1 MAHPTPAPMAAT
13 PNRATGRLALALGLA
28 ALAMASLGLGW
39 WLGDRHG
46 SGQGSTNP
54 QARLEREL
62 QQLQRR
68 QAAGQASSAEQQRL
82 LELLVGLER
91 RQEAV
96 PLLERLAD
104 QQPQRWSL
112 RLLLAE
118 LRRDQQDRAGAEREL
133 RQLLHQRPDQIEA
146 LQLMTLLQLES
157 GRAEQAQQQLEAAW
171 KRQSEPQLK
180 PEALAIG
187 LLLADLQQRRGQ
199 AGAAEATLIRVST
212 RFPADPRPLLAR
224 ALLQQERGDR
234 SGAQR
239 SLSEARSR
247 QNDPKAQAELDR
259 VAAAWGL
266 QAIKPAASSAA
277 AAGGTDPAAADPSA
291 TNQPATNPA
300 TTNPPATTPAAT
312 DPAAA
317 TR

>member
-1 MAHPTPAPMAAT
+1 MAAPPT
-13 PNRATGRLALALGLA
+13 RAAVRPALVLGLGALAA
-28 ALAMASLGLGW
+28 ASLGLGW

-46 SGQGSTNP
+46 SSQAGSSP
-54 QARLEREL
+54 RAKLEREV

-68 QAAGQASSAEQQRL
+68 QAAGEASSAEQQRL

-104 QQPQRWSL
+104 QQPDRWSL

-118 LRRDQQDRAGAEREL
+118 LRRDQQDRPGAEREL

-157 GRAEQAQQQLEAAW
+157 GRGALAQQQLEAAW
-171 KRQSEPQLK
+171 TRNSEPSLK
-180 PEALAIG
+180 PQALAIG

-199 AGAAEATLIRVST
+199 AGAAEATLIRVNT
-212 RFPADPRPLLAR
+212 RFPGDPRPLLAR

-234 SGAQR
+234 RGAQR
-239 SLSEARSR
+239 SLAEARSR
-247 QNDPKAQAELDR
+247 QRDPKAQAELDR

-266 QAIKPAASSAA
+266 QALR
-277 AAGGTDPAAADPSA
+277 
-291 TNQPATNPA
+291 
-300 TTNPPATTPAAT
+300 PAAT
-312 DPAAA
+312 DGAGDGTQGRAAGTTTEGAAGTAEDAASPADAAA
-317 TR
+317 ETR

>member
-1 MAHPTPAPMAAT
+1 MAAPPT
-13 PNRATGRLALALGLA
+13 RAALRPALVLGLGALAA
-28 ALAMASLGLGW
+28 ASLALGW

-46 SGQGSTNP
+46 QRQSAASP
-54 QARLEREL
+54 RARLEREV

-96 PLLERLAD
+96 PLLEQLAD
-104 QQPQRWSL
+104 RQPERWSL

-118 LRRDQQDRAGAEREL
+118 LRRDQRDRPGAEREL

-146 LQLMTLLQLES
+146 LQLMTLLQLET
-157 GRAEQAQQQLEAAW
+157 GRGAQAQQQLEAAW
-171 KRQSEPQLK
+171 TRNSAPKLQ

-199 AGAAEATLIRVST
+199 AGAAEATLIRIST
-212 RFPADPRPLLAR
+212 RFPGDPRPLLAR

-234 SGAQR
+234 PGAQR
-239 SLSEARSR
+239 SLAEARSR
-247 QNDPKAQAELDR
+247 QSDPKAQAELDR

-266 QAIKPAASSAA
+266 QALR
-277 AAGGTDPAAADPSA
+277 
-291 TNQPATNPA
+291 
-300 TTNPPATTPAAT
+300 PAAT
-312 DPAAA
+312 DGPGTDGSGAGDGTKGRAAGTKTERAAGTAEDQEAARPADAAA
-317 TR
+317 ETR